1 MGAAVSADDEI
12 RAIELMAH
20 IYRRVSWGKLHT
32 RHRTW
37 DIWSHRVRA
46 SAARGTIG
54 EFVSRLCNHFGL
66 QSLPAE
72 AIDLM
77 MQVRPNERAV
87 LKLIYT
93 EHIPMAMRAVSRS
106 RQMWD
111 DRKEVA
117 SE

>member
-1 MGAAVSADDEI
+1 MASTVTLRDEEA
-12 RAIELMAH
+12 AIELMAH

-66 QSLPAE
+66 QSLPEE

-77 MQVRPNERAV
+77 MEVRPNERAV

-93 EHIPMAMRAVSRS
+93 EHVPMAMRAVSRS

-111 DRKEVA
+111 EMKGDTNE
-117 SE
+117 